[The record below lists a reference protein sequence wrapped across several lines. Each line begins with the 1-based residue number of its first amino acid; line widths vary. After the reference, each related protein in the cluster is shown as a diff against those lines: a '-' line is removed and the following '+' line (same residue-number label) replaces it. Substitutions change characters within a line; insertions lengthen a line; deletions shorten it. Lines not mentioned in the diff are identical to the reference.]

1 MPSENGCEPG
11 RLKGAVTGV
20 RRQNKTTLI
29 QKKRH
34 AGTYSKEGLLRI
46 REVDSRY
53 TTVLD
58 L

>member
-1 MPSENGCEPG
+1 MASENGCE
-11 RLKGAVTGV
+11 LKGVVAGF
-20 RRQNKTTLI
+20 RQQNKTTLT

-34 AGTYSKEGLLRI
+34 TSTDSKEVLLRI
-46 REVDSRY
+46 REVDSNY

>member
-1 MPSENGCEPG
+1 MASEKGCEPR
-11 RLKGAVTGV
+11 RLEGAVVGV

-29 QKKRH
+29 QRKRH
-34 AGTYSKEGLLRI
+34 ACTDSKEVLLRI

-53 TTVLD
+53 TAVLD